1 MTITSLIKSIQ
12 DIMRQ
17 DAGVD
22 GDAQRISQLVWMLF
36 LKVYDAKEAEWEIF
50 EENYKSI
57 IPEDL
62 RWRNWAEDEEG
73 MTGDELLEFVN
84 ERLFKEL
91 KDLTVDETTD
101 KRALMLIG
109 F

>member
-1 MTITSLIKSIQ
+1 MTIDSFIKSIQ

-36 LKVYDAKEAEWEIF
+36 LKVYNAKEAEWELF
-50 EENYKSI
+50 EEDYKSI

-62 RWRNWAEDEEG
+62 RWRNWAKDEEG
-73 MTGDELLEFVN
+73 M
-84 ERLFKEL
+84 
-91 KDLTVDETTD
+91 
-101 KRALMLIG
+101 I
-109 F
+109 